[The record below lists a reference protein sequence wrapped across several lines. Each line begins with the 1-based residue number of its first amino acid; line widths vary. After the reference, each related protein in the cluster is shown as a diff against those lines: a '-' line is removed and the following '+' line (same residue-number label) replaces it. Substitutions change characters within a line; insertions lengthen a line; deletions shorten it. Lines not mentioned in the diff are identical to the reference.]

1 MKFFRIVCMNS
12 KGGIWISAILY
23 FAMGVVL
30 LTIILAAGLPT
41 ITKMKD
47 SYTVRQTKDLMIT
60 LDDNIRTISHEGP
73 GSQRTVTI
81 DIGRGDFVIDE
92 ASETI
97 VWDIQSSAILSEIDV
112 PVREGNLQLLTSST
126 GVQDKYTV
134 TLTLNYQ
141 IIGMNITYGGP
152 KKLSGEA
159 DLSLLNEGGDPT
171 NIVISQL

>member
-1 MKFFRIVCMNS
+1 MNS

-23 FAMGVVL
+23 FAMGVIL

-60 LDDNIRTISHEGP
+60 LDDNIRTIAHEGP

-81 DIGRGDFVIDE
+81 DIGRGDFVIDPDNDL
-92 ASETI
+92 I
-97 VWDIQSSAILSEIDV
+97 IWDIQSSAILSEIDV
-112 PVREGNLQLLTSST
+112 TVREGNLELLTSST
-126 GVQDKYTV
+126 GVKDKYAV
-134 TLTLNYQ
+134 TLTLDYQ
-141 IIGMNITYGGP
+141 VIGMNLTYGGP

-159 DLSLLNEGGDPT
+159 DLALLNEGGNPT